1 VTHSRFI
8 NASVTMADANSG
20 PLQVRFSTDGGFSWT
35 AWTAYV
41 VGTPTVTPL
50 TLASGT
56 GTYTVLAQI
65 QDLAGNMTPLGHST
79 ALLNAVIE
87 PTLGAAA
94 KIYDCASNTLLATN
108 TTGTIY
114 WSVDR
119 TLCLVPTAR
128 LVAPGSDGTNN
139 PTLVGTIAAP
149 SGTPGNYILRNY
161 DQTWTLVGGTWP
173 PYVGVT
179 RTAADTP
186 LRFTFGRET
195 SSLSTSTPY
204 LTIPYDTQAVVG
216 WYNGATLVRSETVT
230 VTLNLRVVVKNS
242 GTTGTQ

>member
-1 VTHSRFI
+1 
-8 NASVTMADANSG
+8 M
-20 PLQVRFSTDGGFSWT
+20 
-35 AWTAYV
+35 
-41 VGTPTVTPL
+41 
-50 TLASGT
+50 
-56 GTYTVLAQI
+56 
-65 QDLAGNMTPLGHST
+65 GHST

-87 PTLGAAA
+87 PLLGAAA

-114 WSVDR
+114 WPVDR

-128 LVAPGSDGTNN
+128 LVTPGSDGTSN

-149 SGTPGNYILRNY
+149 SGTPGSYILHDH
-161 DQTWTLVGGTWP
+161 DQTWALVGGAWP

-186 LRFTFGRET
+186 LQFTFGRET
-195 SSLSTSTPY
+195 SSLSTSAPY
-204 LTIPYDTQAVVG
+204 LTIPYDTVVTVVWG
-216 WYNGATLVRSETVT
+216 NNVRSEQVT

-242 GTTGTQ
+242 GTTGTH